1 MTLSQKQQG
10 HLIMLVVMTVFGL
23 NIPINKYLYST
34 GLLTPIA
41 MTMLRMG
48 FAAIAFWIV
57 SLFTKKEKV
66 DKRDLLILCV
76 GGISGMLI
84 NQSLF
89 AYGLGQT
96 SSVDASIITTSGP
109 LFAMILAAILLK
121 EPITFKKAGG
131 VVLGGLGA
139 IFLVYTSNQ
148 VVTAGQGSALT
159 GDIAVLCAQLF
170 YAFYL
175 VITRPLSTKYSPITM
190 MKWMFLFAALI
201 YIPISY
207 DAVLVAPLFHQ
218 PEIMPYMMLSFTLL
232 GATFFTYMMI
242 PLAQRRIR
250 PTTISMYN
258 NMQPLIASGVAI
270 YMGMD
275 RFTFEKLIAAALIFG
290 GVYLVTASKSRA
302 DVERES
308 KAEQT

>member
-1 MTLSQKQQG
+1 
-10 HLIMLVVMTVFGL
+10 
-23 NIPINKYLYST
+23 
-34 GLLTPIA
+34 

-48 FAAIAFWIV
+48 FAAIAFWVV

-66 DKRDLLILCV
+66 DRRDLLILCI

-109 LFAMILAAILLK
+109 LFAMILAAVLLK

-131 VVLGGLGA
+131 VLLGGLGA

-148 VVTAGQGSALT
+148 VVTPGQGSALA
-159 GDIAVLCAQLF
+159 GDIAVLSAQLF

-201 YIPISY
+201 NLPVSY
-207 DAVLVAPLFHQ
+207 DAVLTAQLFRQ
-218 PEIMPYMMLSFTLL
+218 PDIMPYLMLSFTLL

-275 RFTFEKLIAAALIFG
+275 RFTFEKLLAAILIFG

-308 KAEQT
+308 KTEQQ